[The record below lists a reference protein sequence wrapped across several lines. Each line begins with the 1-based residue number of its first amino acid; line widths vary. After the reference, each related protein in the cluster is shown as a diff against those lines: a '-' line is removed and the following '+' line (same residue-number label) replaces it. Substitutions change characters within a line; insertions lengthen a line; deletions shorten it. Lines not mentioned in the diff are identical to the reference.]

1 MEAATTPTTI
11 GTYLCITLGE
21 LKGGGGGGG
30 TAHKWETIITPHALF
45 PNVTTSTSA
54 WT

>member
-11 GTYLCITLGE
+11 GTYPCVPPFVPR
-21 LKGGGGGGG
+21 GGGGGG
-30 TAHKWETIITPHALF
+30 TAHKWEPIITPHAWF